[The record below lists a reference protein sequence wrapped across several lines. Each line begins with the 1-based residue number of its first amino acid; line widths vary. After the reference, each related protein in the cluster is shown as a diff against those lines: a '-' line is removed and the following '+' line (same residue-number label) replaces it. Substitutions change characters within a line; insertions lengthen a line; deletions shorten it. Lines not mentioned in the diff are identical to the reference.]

1 MTWNDNLTFI
11 VKNDCVP
18 DSVEDKEALESS
30 AIVGELTNAIED
42 KVDNL
47 LADGVLFREAT
58 KSNRK
63 MRTKTNLNHN
73 IKIVNIYSKRKNFGV
88 ST

>member
-1 MTWNDNLTFI
+1 MTLNDNLTFI

-18 DSVEDKEALESS
+18 DSVKDKEALESS

-58 KSNRK
+58 KSKRK